1 MINFGTGNLYGI
13 NSAAN
18 STPHKFGTLQDV
30 SVDITS
36 TTKSLHG
43 QSKFAVDIKQG
54 TSKLTGKAKT
64 AQLNGKMLNDLFFGE
79 SLSTGLIVP
88 AVAEAGVVSTGA
100 VTVANAA
107 NFDTDLGVIDA
118 ATGLNMTKVAATP
131 AVGEYSE
138 ASGVYTFNTGDNGKA
153 VLIDYLHTATTGG
166 SNIAIGGSNI
176 GATTKFMAVFG
187 GSTDGKI
194 LMLKLNACVS
204 NKLAFAT
211 KLEDYTI
218 PEFDFEACLDSA
230 GQLGVLSVAD

>member
-13 NSAAN
+13 NAAAN

-30 SVDITS
+30 SIDISS

-54 TSKLTGKAKT
+54 SSKLTGKAKV

-79 SLSTGLIVP
+79 SLSTGLIIP
-88 AVAEAGVVSTGA
+88 AVAEAGVVATGA

-107 NFDTDLGVIDA
+107 TFDTDLGVIDA
-118 ATGLNMTKVAATP
+118 ATGLNMTKVASTP

-153 VLIDYLHTATTGG
+153 VLIDYLYTATTGG

-204 NKLAFAT
+204 NKLALAT